1 MRQFYIQ
8 LTARSPLAIR
18 SDHAATGA
26 DVAGY
31 IPGTAFIGSL
41 AAVHRLLKPEATE
54 EFEQL
59 FLSEQVLYPDLYPAF
74 FKDKRNGHD
83 GPLQT
88 ANIPVYPLPRTAQSC
103 KRHPG
108 FRFYPKSADNDSHGV
123 RDSLIDWAVFKL
135 RSNGNKGLDPVE
147 ELQAHKDCEFK
158 SGGQDCRAAMDHI
171 SGYYRRSV
179 TRAEDMMTATTSD
192 YMRLQTHTGIDRTS
206 GTVQEGIL
214 YNRKV
219 FEEGMRFWG
228 AINVPDDNELVKKL
242 TNFLNRVGPQGL
254 VRVGTGRTRGM
265 GKVEFHTEPGENEQ
279 ESFKKFCERL
289 NGFHEKLEKS
299 AKDIG
304 LEDRYFFALTLH
316 SPLILVDDFLRYQG
330 TIDPLMLEK
339 LLGYDETIEMKQIYQ
354 SAQMRRVTGW
364 LEIWGVPRMNE
375 YAIET
380 SSVFLFSC
388 NAAKGTPAN
397 ETLLRRLFEL
407 EEQGIGKRRAE
418 GFGRVRV
425 SDQFHQEREVR

>member
-1 MRQFYIQ
+1 MRQYYIQ
-8 LTARSPLAIR
+8 LTAESPLAIR
-18 SDHAATGA
+18 SDHAASGA
-26 DVAGY
+26 GAAGY

-41 AAVHRLLKPEATE
+41 AAVHRLLKPDAKK

-74 FKDKRNGHD
+74 FND
-83 GPLQT
+83 GPDHPLQA
-88 ANIPVYPLPRTAQSC
+88 ANDLPVYPLPRTAQSC

-108 FRFYPKSADNDSHGV
+108 FLYRPRGVDYDNHGV
-123 RDSLIDWAVFKL
+123 RDSLVDWAMFKL
-135 RSNGNKGLDPVE
+135 WSNGGKVSDPVKALQ
-147 ELQAHKDCEFK
+147 ELQDHKDCRC
-158 SGGQDCRAAMDHI
+158 GAAMDHL
-171 SGYYRRSV
+171 SGYYRWSERNPKII
-179 TRAEDMMTATTSD
+179 MTATTSE
-192 YMRLQTHTGIDRTS
+192 YMRLQTHTGIDRES

-214 YNRKV
+214 YNRRV

-228 AINVPDDNELVKKL
+228 AIKVPDDGDLENKL
-242 TNFLNRVGPQGL
+242 KSFLEQIGQSGL

-265 GKVEFHTEPGENEQ
+265 GKVTFLRESKKEEDAFSKFHKRLDEFHTLLEEP
-279 ESFKKFCERL
+279 
-289 NGFHEKLEKS
+289 
-299 AKDIG
+299 AKQLG

-330 TIDPLMLEK
+330 TIDGPTLEK
-339 LLGYDETIEMKQIYQ
+339 LLGCEETIKIEQIYQ

-364 LEIWGVPRMNE
+364 LEVWGLPRMNE

-380 SSVFLFSC
+380 GSVFLFSC
-388 NAAKGTPAN
+388 NATQGTPAH
-397 ETLLRRLFEL
+397 ETLLQRLFEL